1 MLKRTALFSSILI
14 ATSAQAQIQEVIVT
28 ATKQEASTQ
37 DIPVAVNA
45 LSQEALENLGIT
57 NFSDYL
63 IQMPGVTA
71 GGSGPGQNTIYIRG
85 VASTTPNL
93 TTSGVAGLAPNVAL
107 YLDEQPLSQPGRNL
121 DVYAADMNRVEVI
134 KGPQGTLFGAS
145 SQAGTVRLITN
156 KPDPSGFSGKIK
168 FGAADTDGGGQSKNV
183 EAMVNVPLSDAITVR
198 GVIYVDDQGGY
209 IDNVAGSLTTAQSA
223 RFQAGGFQAGVD
235 LSDVTFG
242 TAEVGDKA
250 EKDYNDVTYAGARLS
265 GLWQIND
272 DWSLLVGVAQ
282 QSVDADGVFFQ
293 DPELGELEI
302 QRFEDD
308 VIEDEFVNTS
318 WTLEGRLGALDVIY
332 AGAFTDRESSQRI
345 DYTDYL
351 FAGQYIPYYICTG
364 EVTYT
369 NFDSTGAQLNDKDN
383 GDATYIGA
391 GVESLDVENN
401 GDVTGADPTGNCAA
415 PNMFVDS
422 VVKTTVQTHE
432 LRFSTDQSES
442 IRATFGGF
450 YSDLEIREVNDFTY
464 PGSELIGA
472 DSFGPNFSAQGAS
485 VSDTGVWAEGVI
497 FRNDVLR
504 TDKQYGVF
512 GELNVDISEQVTATL
527 GARWYDIEADLK
539 GSAAGSFSNKG
550 ATVDNNAGNN
560 LDEIFSGDNDTSAT
574 DGVIGKISL
583 SWTPSDD
590 QLYYVTWSEGF
601 RSGFL
606 NRPGGKGNDV
616 YTVPFSYDTDS
627 VTNYEFGW
635 KLDLLDGNLRLN
647 GDIFLVQVE
656 NLQVGIFDAN
666 ITNLFFADNAA
677 DAEIKGIEGD
687 FIWLPSNYNG
697 LTLSGGFSI
706 LDSEITKSFI
716 TSFVQEGDAL
726 AFAPELQLNLQ
737 ARYEWE
743 LSSGQTAH
751 VMPHLSYSDE
761 AATDIVVPNRTMLDS
776 WTLVGVTAGVSN
788 DQWSAE
794 LYIDNLTDERAET
807 SGNATY
813 NRDRIS
819 VARPRTVGFRVSYDI

>member
-14 ATSAQAQIQEVIVT
+14 ASTAQAQIQEVIVT

-45 LSQEALENLGIT
+45 LGQEALEQLGIT
-57 NFSDYL
+57 DFTDYL

-85 VASTTPNL
+85 VASTTPNI

-121 DVYAADMNRVEVI
+121 DVYAADMNRIEVL

-156 KPDPSGFSGKIK
+156 KPDPSGVSGKVK
-168 FGAADTDGGGQSKNV
+168 FGAASTEGSAQSNNI
-183 EAMVNVPLSDAITVR
+183 EAVINVPVSDSITVR
-198 GVIYVDDQGGY
+198 GVVYVDNQGGY
-209 IDNVAGSLTTAQSA
+209 IDNIAGSITTAESA
-223 RFQAGGFQAGVD
+223 RFQGGSQAGAD
-235 LSDVTFG
+235 LSGVTFVS
-242 TAEVGDKA
+242 ADNSALVKEDI
-250 EKDYNDVTYAGARLS
+250 NDVTYNGARLS
-265 GLWQIND
+265 SLWQIND

-282 QSVDADGVFFQ
+282 QTMDAEGVFFQ
-293 DPELGELEI
+293 DPELDDLEI
-302 QRFEDD
+302 QRYADD
-308 VIEDEFVNTS
+308 ALKDEFVNTS
-318 WTLEGRLGALDVIY
+318 WTLEGRLGALDVVY
-332 AGAFTDRESSQRI
+332 AGAFTDRESNQRI
-345 DYTDYL
+345 GYTDYL
-351 FAGQYIPYYICTG
+351 FAGDYIPYYICTDG
-364 EVTYT
+364 VA
-369 NFDSTGAQLNDKDN
+369 TGGL
-383 GDATYIGA
+383 T
-391 GVESLDVENN
+391 
-401 GDVTGADPTGNCAA
+401 PTGNCAA
-415 PNMFVDS
+415 PNLYVDS
-422 VVKTTVQTHE
+422 LVKTEVQTHE
-432 LRFSTDQSES
+432 LRFSTDQSET

-464 PGSELIGA
+464 PGSEQLGD
-472 DSFGPNFSAQGAS
+472 DSYGPNFSAQGAS
-485 VSDTGVWAEGVI
+485 VSDTGVWPEGVI

-512 GELNVDISEQVTATL
+512 GEFNVDISEQVTATL

-539 GSAAGSFSNKG
+539 GSAAGSFGNVG
-550 ATVDNNAGNN
+550 EDEDTNAGNN

-574 DGVIGKISL
+574 DGFIGKISL

-606 NRPGGKGNDV
+606 NRPGGAGNDD
-616 YTVPFSYDTDS
+616 YTVPFSYDTDD

-647 GDIFLVQVE
+647 GDIFFVQVE
-656 NLQVGIFDAN
+656 NLQVGIFDAS

-677 DAEIKGIEGD
+677 DAEIKGLEGE
-687 FIWLPSNYNG
+687 FIWLPGNYDG
-697 LTLSGGFSI
+697 LTLSGGFSL
-706 LDSEITKSFI
+706 LDTEITKSFI
-716 TSFVQEGDAL
+716 TTFVQEGDEL

-751 VMPHLSYSDE
+751 VMPHISYSDE
-761 AATDIVVPNRTMLDS
+761 AATDIVTPNRTMLDS
-776 WTLVGVTAGVSN
+776 WTLVGVTAGVTN

-794 LYIDNLTDERAET
+794 LYIDNLTDERAEV

-813 NRDRIS
+813 NRDRIN
-819 VARPRTVGFRVSYDI
+819 VTRPRTAGFRVSYDL

>member
-14 ATSAQAQIQEVIVT
+14 ASTAQAQIQEVIVT

-37 DIPVAVNA
+37 DIPVAVSA
-45 LSQEALENLGIT
+45 LGQEALEQLGIT
-57 NFSDYL
+57 DFTDYL

-71 GGSGPGQNTIYIRG
+71 GGNGPGQNTIYIRG

-121 DVYAADMNRVEVI
+121 DVYAADMNRVEVL

-156 KPDPSGFSGKIK
+156 KPDPSGVSGKVK
-168 FGAADTDGGGQSKNV
+168 FGAASTEGSAQSNNI
-183 EAMVNVPLSDAITVR
+183 EAVINVPVSDSITVR
-198 GVIYVDDQGGY
+198 GVVYVDNQGGY
-209 IDNVAGSLTTAQSA
+209 IDNVAGSITAAESA
-223 RFQAGGFQAGVD
+223 RFQGGSQAGAD
-235 LSDVTFG
+235 LSGVTFVS
-242 TAEVGDKA
+242 ADNSALVKEDI
-250 EKDYNDVTYAGARLS
+250 NDVTYNGARLS
-265 GLWQIND
+265 SLWQIND

-282 QSVDADGVFFQ
+282 QTMDAEGVFFQ
-293 DPELGELEI
+293 DPELDDLEI
-302 QRFEDD
+302 QRYADD
-308 VIEDEFVNTS
+308 ALKDEFVNTS
-318 WTLEGRLGALDVIY
+318 WTLEGRLGALDVVY
-332 AGAFTDRESSQRI
+332 AGAFTDRESNQRI
-345 DYTDYL
+345 GYTDYL
-351 FAGQYIPYYICTG
+351 FAGDYIPYYICTDG
-364 EVTYT
+364 VA
-369 NFDSTGAQLNDKDN
+369 TGGLA
-383 GDATYIGA
+383 
-391 GVESLDVENN
+391 
-401 GDVTGADPTGNCAA
+401 PTGNCAA
-415 PNMFVDS
+415 PNLYVDS
-422 VVKTTVQTHE
+422 LVKTEVQTHE
-432 LRFSTDQSES
+432 LRFSTDQSET

-464 PGSELIGA
+464 PGSEQLGD
-472 DSFGPNFSAQGAS
+472 DSYGPNFSAQGAS
-485 VSDTGVWAEGVI
+485 VSDTGVWPEGVI

-512 GELNVDISEQVTATL
+512 GELNVDISEQITATL

-539 GSAAGSFSNKG
+539 GSAAGSFGNVG
-550 ATVDNNAGNN
+550 ADEDTNAGNN

-574 DGVIGKISL
+574 DGFIGKISL

-606 NRPGGKGNDV
+606 NRPGGAGNDD
-616 YTVPFSYDTDS
+616 YTVPFSYDTDD

-647 GDIFLVQVE
+647 GDIFFVQVE
-656 NLQVGIFDAN
+656 NLQVGIFDAS

-677 DAEIKGIEGD
+677 DAEIKGLEGE
-687 FIWLPSNYNG
+687 FIWLPGNYDG
-697 LTLSGGFSI
+697 LTLSGGFSL
-706 LDSEITKSFI
+706 LDTEITKSFI
-716 TSFVQEGDAL
+716 TTFVQEGDEL

-751 VMPHLSYSDE
+751 VMPHISYSDE
-761 AATDIVVPNRTMLDS
+761 AATDIVTPNRTMLES
-776 WTLVGVTAGVSN
+776 WTLVGVTAGVTN

-794 LYIDNLTDERAET
+794 LYIDNLTDERAEV

-813 NRDRIS
+813 NRDRIN
-819 VARPRTVGFRVSYDI
+819 VTRPRTVGFRVSYDL

>member
-14 ATSAQAQIQEVIVT
+14 ASTAQAQIQEVIVT

-37 DIPVAVNA
+37 DIPVAVSA
-45 LSQEALENLGIT
+45 LGQEALEQLGIT
-57 NFSDYL
+57 DFTDYL

-121 DVYAADMNRVEVI
+121 DVYAADMNRVEVL

-156 KPDPSGFSGKIK
+156 KPDPSGVSGKVK
-168 FGAADTDGGGQSKNV
+168 FGAAFTEGGEPSNNV
-183 EAMVNVPLSDAITVR
+183 EAVINVPVSDSITVR
-198 GVIYVDDQGGY
+198 GVVYVDNQGGY
-209 IDNVAGSLTTAQSA
+209 IDNVAGSVSTAQSA
-223 RFQAGGFQAGVD
+223 RFQAGGFQPGVD
-235 LSDVTFG
+235 LSGVDFVSADNG
-242 TAEVGDKA
+242 AKVEDDIN
-250 EKDYNDVTYAGARLS
+250 EVTYAGSRLS

-282 QSVDADGVFFQ
+282 QTMDAEGVFFQ
-293 DPELGELEI
+293 DPELDDLEI
-302 QRFEDD
+302 QRYEDNTL
-308 VIEDEFVNTS
+308 EDEFVNTS

-332 AGAFTDRESSQRI
+332 AGAFTDRESNQRV

-351 FAGQYIPYYICTG
+351 FAGQYIPYYICTS

-383 GDATYIGA
+383 GDATYVGA
-391 GVESLDVENN
+391 GVETLDVENN
-401 GDVTGADPTGNCAA
+401 GDVIGAAPTGSCAA
-415 PNMFVDS
+415 PNMFVKS
-422 VVKTTVQTHE
+422 SVKTKVQTHE

-442 IRATFGGF
+442 VRATFGGF
-450 YSDLEIREVNDFTY
+450 YSDLEIRELNDFTY

-485 VSDTGVWAEGVI
+485 ISDAGVWPEGVI

-504 TDKQYGVF
+504 TDEQYGIF
-512 GELNVDISEQVTATL
+512 GELNIDLSEQVTATF

-550 ATVDNNAGNN
+550 AATDGNAGNN
-560 LDEIFSGDNDTSAT
+560 LDQIFSGSNDTSASE
-574 DGVIGKISL
+574 GFIGKVSL
-583 SWTPSDD
+583 SWTPSED

-606 NRPGGKGNDV
+606 NRPGGKGNDD
-616 YTVPFSYDTDS
+616 YTVPFSYDTDD

-647 GDIFLVQVE
+647 GDIFFVQVE
-656 NLQVGIFDAN
+656 SLQVGIFDAG

-677 DAEIKGIEGD
+677 DAEIKGVEGE
-687 FIWLPSNYNG
+687 FIWLPGAAEG
-697 LTLSGGFSI
+697 LTVSGGFSV
-706 LDSEITKSFI
+706 LDTEITESFI
-716 TSFVQEGDAL
+716 TTFVQEGDEL

-751 VMPHLSYSDE
+751 VMPHISYSDE

-776 WTLVGVTAGVSN
+776 WTLVGVTAGVTN

-794 LYIDNLTDERAET
+794 LYIDNLTDERAEI

-813 NRDRIS
+813 NRDRIN
-819 VARPRTVGFRVSYDI
+819 VTRPRTLGFRVSYDM